1 MNQFS
6 IMFLPK
12 SIPFLARSEHS
23 EDQNVQTNR
32 TSMISWMS
40 LKQKTNRTGMI
51 SWTSL
56 KQKINHTSM
65 INEASTKRKAIVL
78 V

>member
-6 IMFLPK
+6 MMLLPK
-12 SIPFLARSEHS
+12 STPFLARSEHS

-56 KQKINHTSM
+56 KQKINRTGM
-65 INEASTKRKAIVL
+65 IDEAITKRKAIVP